1 MAADSTAEAERS
13 LPLQQM
19 ESSKHE
25 SDETPAIEGDG
36 RGTTAT
42 KPLAFYLGFL
52 GLNINALVFSLDAT
66 SLVVAVPV
74 SFISP

>member
-19 ESSKHE
+19 KSSKHE
-25 SDETPAIEGDG
+25 DDEAPAIEGDD
-36 RGTTAT
+36 RRTTAT
-42 KPLAFYLGFL
+42 KPLPFYLGFL

-66 SLVVAVPV
+66 SLAVALPV